1 MTTIARP
8 YRGPPSQPGHCRP
21 GSLDLVTQLSPNGA
35 FSGRAEELGR
45 LNAFKGVDER
55 QLRAILPCLLQRIAD
70 SGDVLSGDGELQ
82 QKFVLVWSGAH
93 RATIMSPSGQHI
105 TIRVLKPNDHFGEFA
120 IFSGAAQPYYH
131 IVSDSPGLLLQMA
144 ASDFTRLIDES
155 PSFRRNILA
164 SMSREALLCA
174 DRIFEFA
181 ALNGRVRLQA
191 ELLRLCGS
199 GAEGSGAVVIS
210 PAPTH
215 EALASQ
221 IGVTREGVTRY
232 FKSLSQQGLVRC
244 RRRGQIEVLDVARLR
259 AAVERDAGRL
269 LSYDR
274 TDLSVAR

>member
-1 MTTIARP
+1 MTTAG
-8 YRGPPSQPGHCRP
+8 RGQRASLPQSTHCGA
-21 GSLDLVTQLSPNGA
+21 GSLDLVTHLAPNGA
-35 FSGRAEELGR
+35 FSGSAEELGR
-45 LNAFKGVDER
+45 LNAFKGVEER
-55 QLRAILPCLLQRIAD
+55 QRRAILPCLAPRVAD
-70 SGDVLSGDGELQ
+70 SGDVFSGDGELQ

-120 IFSGAAQPYYH
+120 IFSGTAQPYYH
-131 IVSDSPGLLLQMA
+131 IVSDTPGLLLQMTA
-144 ASDFTRLIDES
+144 ADFTRLIDEI
-155 PSFRRNILA
+155 PCFRRNILA

-199 GAEGSGAVVIS
+199 GAEGSGAILIS

-244 RRRGQIEVLDVARLR
+244 RRGQIQVLDVARLR

-274 TDLSVAR
+274 ANPGVVI